1 MKKNIVLIGM
11 PACGKSVTGVLLAKI
26 LRKKFI
32 DGDLVIQETTGKTL
46 QQIIDEMGND
56 TFKEI
61 ERQVLCG
68 LKAKNAVIATGGS
81 AVYYPDAMSELGR
94 EGIIVYIKIS
104 IDQVKVRLNNITTR
118 GVAMAPGQTLDS
130 LYEER
135 SELYEKY
142 ADVVVSANPGKS
154 IEETVSKIVE
164 AVK

>member
-94 EGIIVYIKIS
+94 EGTIVYIKIS
-104 IDQVKVRLNNITTR
+104 IDQVKDRLNNITTR

-142 ADVVVSANPGKS
+142 ADVVVSANPGES

>member
-104 IDQVKVRLNNITTR
+104 IDQVKDRLNNITTR
-118 GVAMAPGQTLDS
+118 CVAMAPGQTLDS

-142 ADVVVSANPGKS
+142 ADVVVSANPGES

>member
-32 DGDLVIQETTGKTL
+32 DGDLAIQETTGKTL

-104 IDQVKVRLNNITTR
+104 IDQVKDRLNNITTR

-135 SELYEKY
+135 SALYEKY
-142 ADVVVSANPGKS
+142 ADVVVSANPGES

>member
-104 IDQVKVRLNNITTR
+104 IDQVKDRLNNITTR

-142 ADVVVSANPGKS
+142 ADVVVSANPGES

>member
-26 LRKKFI
+26 LHKKFI

-46 QQIIDEMGND
+46 QQIIDEMGNE

-68 LKAKNAVIATGGS
+68 LKARNAVIATGGS
-81 AVYYPDAMSELGR
+81 AVYYPDAMAELGR
-94 EGIIVYIKIS
+94 DGIIVYIKIS
-104 IDQVKVRLNNITTR
+104 IEQVKDRLNNITTR

-135 SELYEKY
+135 SALYEKY
-142 ADVVVSANPGKS
+142 ADVVVSANLGES

>member
-104 IDQVKVRLNNITTR
+104 IDQVKDRLNNITTR

-142 ADVVVSANPGKS
+142 ADVVVSANPGES

-164 AVK
+164 AVI

>member
-68 LKAKNAVIATGGS
+68 LKARNAVIATGGS
-81 AVYYPDAMSELGR
+81 AVYYPDAMAELGR
-94 EGIIVYIKIS
+94 DGIIVYIKIS
-104 IDQVKVRLNNITTR
+104 IEQVKDRLNNITTR

-135 SELYEKY
+135 STLYEKY
-142 ADVVVSANPGKS
+142 ADVVVSADPGES